1 LKKEVQK
8 YETLKPSTGE
18 DIRTG
23 GITYFWNKIFYNM
36 WRFSCWRPLSK
47 WFLSRK
53 AVQRAY
59 KKRGVEDVEKEVNA
73 LEPLMYGHAFY
84 GLLMLTGFLF
94 LPIAMYVMGIFL
106 ERELIPN
113 SSLLIAII
121 VFMSAGPSYLINYYL
136 LGWMKDGY
144 IPYFEKF
151 EKESKK
157 EKRKWKWITIF
168 TILIMLGAIIGQLII
183 VLRLS

>member
-1 LKKEVQK
+1 MKKEVKK
-8 YETLKPSTGE
+8 YETFKPSTGE
-18 DIRTG
+18 DIRVG

-84 GLLMLTGFLF
+84 GLLLLTSFLF
-94 LPIAMYVMGIFL
+94 LPIALHVEKTFF
-106 ERELIPN
+106 ERELVIN
-113 SSLLIAII
+113 NLLLGAIFI
-121 VFMSAGPSYLINYYL
+121 LISVGPSYVINNYL

-144 IPYFEKF
+144 IPYFEEF

-168 TILIMLGAIIGQLII
+168 TVLLMLGII
-183 VLRLS
+183 VALFIILH